1 VRWTG
6 IVAAAVIGAGCVDA
20 HVTQALMVVESDIE
34 ARERLL
40 LVSPLD
46 QEDSRPSQS
55 PARFPYLVVITPDAQ
70 MHPFG
75 VSVQLRPDDGSQL
88 VIIARNARDV
98 AFVAGQRR
106 MFVMP
111 LHARCACQ
119 GTSCPNP
126 GDPDCDDLR
135 APALVP
141 LDERAS
147 RWPDRVIDLTGEGS
161 F

>member
-1 VRWTG
+1 VRWAG
-6 IVAAAVIGAGCVDA
+6 SLVAAVIAAGCVDA
-20 HVTQALMVVESDIE
+20 HVTQVLMVVESDIDAQE
-34 ARERLL
+34 AIL

-46 QEDSRPSQS
+46 REDSRPSQS
-55 PARFPYLVVITPDAQ
+55 AARFPYLVVITPDAQ

-75 VSVQLRPDDGSQL
+75 LNVQMRPGDGSQL
-88 VIIARNARDV
+88 IIIARNVRDV
-98 AFVAGQRR
+98 AFVAGQRL

-111 LHARCACQ
+111 LNARCVCQ
-119 GTSCPNP
+119 GTSCPDP

-135 APALVP
+135 APALLP

-147 RWPDRVIDLTGEGS
+147 RWPDQVIDQQGQGT